1 MNSIARPDHT
11 SRPLEMT
18 CEYIINADPSRVYNA
33 WTERFDLWF
42 AQKGTLQMVAE
53 PGRPFFFYTPDEWGR
68 HPHYGRFLQLEENRL
83 VEMTWMTGDGTP
95 EGTQG
100 AETIIRVEFTAEG
113 SGTKIKM
120 THSGHVSEKSRDGHA
135 ENWPL
140 ALEELNK
147 ALS

>member
-53 PGRPFFFYTPDEWGR
+53 PGRPFFFYTPDEWEW
-68 HPHYGRFLQLEENRL
+68 FLNDNGY
-83 VEMTWMTGDGTP
+83 TGDFCYIAF
-95 EGTQG
+95 Q
-100 AETIIRVEFTAEG
+100 
-113 SGTKIKM
+113 
-120 THSGHVSEKSRDGHA
+120 
-135 ENWPL
+135 
-140 ALEELNK
+140 
-147 ALS
+147 